1 MLSVTAPPSKSVS
14 HRVLLAAALA
24 PGFSRVRNALPS
36 DDVRRTVSVLQ
47 AAGVFIEREH
57 SGGSAPA
64 QSVSCIVHGC
74 GGLLRGGSVHSP
86 LGCDVH
92 ESGTTCRLLAAA
104 LASGE
109 GVFRIYGAP
118 RMHERPIGLLVDAL
132 RVLGA
137 DIQYMAYAGCPP
149 LLLKTE
155 GLVRGRDVTVPL
167 NESSQYI
174 SGLLMA
180 APLARRGNGNVCI
193 TVGGGG
199 VVSWPYVHLT
209 LQTLEEFGV
218 AVRVEIRDTP
228 EAPWRETEDWRSLNE
243 ARPHCLR
250 VVVPPGQY
258 RSGEYTVE
266 GDWSGAACLLAAG
279 AVRAQAVRV
288 CGLRAD
294 SLQGDRV
301 LRILRDM
308 GARVEARADG
318 VEVGPGDLRGVDVDL
333 GDCPDLAPTLAALA
347 VYARGVTRLHS
358 AAHLRHK
365 ECDRIAAPSTELR
378 KLGVEVDEFPDGLA
392 VHGLGRAPDIPENLV
407 FNAHGDHRLAMACAL
422 LGVGTRRAVQV
433 DAPTVVGKSF
443 PDFWE
448 IWRQVLA

>member
-1 MLSVTAPPSKSVS
+1 
-14 HRVLLAAALA
+14 
-24 PGFSRVRNALPS
+24 
-36 DDVRRTVSVLQ
+36 
-47 AAGVFIEREH
+47 
-57 SGGSAPA
+57 
-64 QSVSCIVHGC
+64 
-74 GGLLRGGSVHSP
+74 
-86 LGCDVH
+86 
-92 ESGTTCRLLAAA
+92 
-104 LASGE
+104 
-109 GVFRIYGAP
+109 
-118 RMHERPIGLLVDAL
+118 
-132 RVLGA
+132 
-137 DIQYMAYAGCPP
+137 
-149 LLLKTE
+149 
-155 GLVRGRDVTVPL
+155 
-167 NESSQYI
+167 
-174 SGLLMA
+174 
-180 APLARRGNGNVCI
+180 
-193 TVGGGG
+193 
-199 VVSWPYVHLT
+199 
-209 LQTLEEFGV
+209 
-218 AVRVEIRDTP
+218 
-228 EAPWRETEDWRSLNE
+228 
-243 ARPHCLR
+243 
-250 VVVPPGQY
+250 
-258 RSGEYTVE
+258 
-266 GDWSGAACLLAAG
+266 
-279 AVRAQAVRV
+279 
-288 CGLRAD
+288 
-294 SLQGDRV
+294 